1 MASIGGG
8 GVDCLAI
15 ELLARS
21 AEEEPMGK
29 WPELDKIEMID
40 GPIDDDSYER
50 RLKKLQRQLLDLQ
63 IHHLRTGGR
72 VVIGLDG
79 WDAAG
84 KGGLIERLVAGL
96 EPKST
101 HVWRIGAP
109 TPEEQ
114 GRHYLWRFWQRLPP
128 PGNWAIFDRTWY
140 GRVLVERIEGLCS
153 VGAWKRAYHEI
164 NEFEHELT
172 DDGVRIV
179 KILVHVSAEEQKRRM
194 IDRLGKPYKRYK
206 IGLEDFRNI
215 AKRKEYLE
223 AYDDMLERTDTAH
236 APWHVIASDDKLH
249 ARLKGLEIVADEV
262 GKGVERTEQALD
274 PKIAE
279 AAFKLWGWKP
289 GNNRNDEKGGRKQ

>member
-1 MASIGGG
+1 
-8 GVDCLAI
+8 
-15 ELLARS
+15 
-21 AEEEPMGK
+21 MGK
-29 WPELDKIEMID
+29 WPVLDKIEMID
-40 GPIDDDSYER
+40 GPIDEKTYEHD
-50 RLKKLQRQLLDLQ
+50 LAKLQHRLLDLQ
-63 IHHLRTGGR
+63 INHLRTGGR
-72 VVIGLDG
+72 VIIGLDG

-84 KGGLIERLVAGL
+84 KGGLIERLIAGL

-114 GRHYLWRFWQRLPP
+114 GRHYLWRFWERLPP

-153 VGAWKRAYHEI
+153 VEAWKRAYHEI

-179 KILVHVSAEEQKRRM
+179 KLLVHVSAEEQKRRM
-194 IDRLGKPYKRYK
+194 IDRLSKPHKRYK
-206 IGLEDFRNI
+206 VGLEDFRNI

-223 AYDDMLERTDTAH
+223 AYHDMLERTDTDH
-236 APWHVIASDDKLH
+236 APWHVIATDIKEH
-249 ARLKGLEIVADEV
+249 ARLKGLRIIDKEV
-262 GKGVERTEQALD
+262 GKGMEIPEQPLD

-279 AAFKLWGWKP
+279 AAFKLWGWTP
-289 GNNRNDEKGGRKQ
+289 PNRKHGKKS

>member
-1 MASIGGG
+1 MSQAR
-8 GVDCLAI
+8 CLATPA
-15 ELLARS
+15 LARS
-21 AEEEPMGK
+21 GTGGDVMGK
-29 WPELDKIEMID
+29 WPILDKIEMID
-40 GPIDDDSYER
+40 GPIDEKTYDHE
-50 RLKKLQRQLLDLQ
+50 LAKLQRRLLDLQ
-63 IHHLRTGGR
+63 VQHLRSGGR

-84 KGGLIERLVAGL
+84 KGGLIERLVSGL

-153 VGAWKRAYHEI
+153 VAAWKRAYHEI

-194 IDRLGKPYKRYK
+194 IDRLSKPHKRYK
-206 IGLEDFRNI
+206 VGLEDFRNI
-215 AKRKEYLE
+215 AKRQEYLK
-223 AYDDMLERTDTAH
+223 AYDDMLEQTDTDH
-236 APWHVIASDDKLH
+236 APWHVVASDDKLH
-249 ARLKGLEIVADEV
+249 ARLAGLKIVAEEV
-262 GKGVERTEQALD
+262 GKGVELTEQTLD
-274 PKIAE
+274 PEIAE

-289 GNNRNDEKGGRKQ
+289 DDGKKAKKNDKKS